1 MSINQAGRVPIMR
14 PNFARRSN
22 RKRVLN
28 ISRISPYLVP
38 GWEQK
43 LERKPDIMNT
53 DEILDLVKINLKYP
67 IVSLHQIE
75 HLKYFLG
82 DHFAA
87 YLRKV
92 SKAMEAENK
101 RIYRCK
107 MKQHQR
113 LIELTTNNN
122 KSVQQESTKNI

>member
-1 MSINQAGRVPIMR
+1 MSINRAGKNSSMR

-22 RKRVLN
+22 RKRVIN

-43 LERKPDIMNT
+43 LERKPEIMNT
-53 DEILDLVKINLKYP
+53 DEVLDLVKINLKYP
-67 IVSLHQIE
+67 IVSLNQIE

-82 DHFAA
+82 DYFAA

-92 SKAMEAENK
+92 SKAMEDENK
-101 RIYRCK
+101 RIYKFK
-107 MKQHQR
+107 MRQHQR
-113 LIELTTNNN
+113 LIELTTNTN
-122 KSVQQESTKNI
+122 KKAKQQSTKSI

>member
-1 MSINQAGRVPIMR
+1 MSINRVRKNSAMR

-28 ISRISPYLVP
+28 ISRISPYLVL
-38 GWEQK
+38 GWEQR
-43 LERKPDIMNT
+43 LEKDPEIMNT
-53 DEILDLVKINLKYP
+53 DEVLDLVKINLKYP
-67 IVSLHQIE
+67 IVSLNQIE

-92 SKAMEAENK
+92 SRAMEVENK
-101 RIYRCK
+101 RICSYRE
-107 MKQHQR
+107 KQHQR
-113 LIELTTNNN
+113 LIELTSNNN
-122 KSVQQESTKNI
+122 KEQTTKNV